1 MEIVGHRGA
10 ALLVPENTLPSF
22 EKAIEL
28 GCDATETDVRL
39 TADGKLVLCHDET
52 VDRTTNGT
60 GQVGELT
67 FAQIRAL
74 DAGNGAQ
81 MPTLEELLPVI
92 KDRILLLCE
101 QKGEGTVEPA
111 VAAVRAAGL
120 TDQVVFTSF
129 EIDRIAAVRALGP
142 ELRIAGIFSKPNF
155 EILPRLV
162 ELRAEAADVHWKNL
176 TPEFVQA
183 AHVHGLTCRGW
194 NPDTV
199 EDIRATLAL
208 GVDSVSSNR
217 PDLAIQVVRG

>member
-1 MEIVGHRGA
+1 MEVVGHRGA

-22 EKAIEL
+22 EKAIAL

-39 TADGKLVLCHDET
+39 TADGYLILCHDET
-52 VDRTTNGT
+52 VDRTTNGS
-60 GQVGELT
+60 GKVSELT
-67 FAQIRAL
+67 FEQLRAL
-74 DAGNGAQ
+74 DAGDGAQ
-81 MPTLEELLPVI
+81 MPLLSELLPVI

-101 QKGEGTVEPA
+101 LKGEGTPEPA
-111 VAAVRAAGL
+111 VATVRAAGL

-129 EIDRIAAVRALGP
+129 EIDRIAAVRALGD
-142 ELRIAGIFSKPNF
+142 ELRIAGIFSKPNY

-162 ELRAEAADVHWKNL
+162 SLRAEAADVHWKNL

-183 AHVHGLTCRGW
+183 AHEHGLTCRGW

-199 EDIRATLAL
+199 EDIQATLAL

-217 PDLAIQVVRG
+217 PDLAVRVVRG

>member
-22 EKAIEL
+22 EKAIAL

-39 TADGKLVLCHDET
+39 TSDGRLILCHDET

-60 GQVGELT
+60 GKVADLT
-67 FAQIRAL
+67 FDQIRAL

-81 MPTLEELLPVI
+81 VPLLSELLPVI

-101 QKGEGTVEPA
+101 LKGEGTPEPA
-111 VAAVRAAGL
+111 VATVRAAGL
-120 TDQVVFTSF
+120 TEQVVFTSF
-129 EIDRIAAVRALGP
+129 EIDRIAAVRALGD

-162 ELRAEAADVHWKNL
+162 ELNAEAADVHWKNL
-176 TPEFVQA
+176 TPEFVEA
-183 AHVHGLTCRGW
+183 AHANGLTCRGW

-199 EDIRATLAL
+199 EDIKATLAL

-217 PDLAIQVVRG
+217 PDLAVQVVRG